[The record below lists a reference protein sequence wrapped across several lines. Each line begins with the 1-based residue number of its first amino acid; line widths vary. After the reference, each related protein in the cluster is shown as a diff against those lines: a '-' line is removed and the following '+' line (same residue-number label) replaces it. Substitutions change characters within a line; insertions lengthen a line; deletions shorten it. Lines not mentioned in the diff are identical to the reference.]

1 MNGRE
6 LLIQNLIDMLD
17 NMLDIIE
24 EQESVESEF
33 TMVHEVAN
41 HLREE
46 IVALQE

>member
-6 LLIQNLIDMLD
+6 TLIQELMDNLD

-24 EQESVESEF
+24 EQETVEPEF
-33 TMVHEVAN
+33 TLVREIAD